1 MIESGR
7 KISNHKGDGDFR
19 IRKQRPS
26 IQLNHGDG
34 EFGIAYHCESYEN
47 IHLNAT
53 DTLMSKEDNPT
64 KDHMASTSKENK
76 EYL

>member
-7 KISNHKGDGDFR
+7 EISNHKGDGDFR

-34 EFGIAYHCESYEN
+34 EFGIAYHYESYEN
-47 IHLNAT
+47 SHLNAT
-53 DTLMSKEDNPT
+53 VTL
-64 KDHMASTSKENK
+64 
-76 EYL
+76 L